1 MMKSFSTLSQKWVV
15 LSKRDRIMLFMVGL
29 FAIAGLMD
37 TYLTNPI
44 RVEANSL
51 REGISSIQQETA
63 NAQQEL
69 TRLKSDPQQL
79 VNPVKQQIDAI
90 QREIDAQKTQIA
102 QVSGLMVSPDE
113 SVEIL
118 KKLLLKHKD
127 VQLVAFET
135 LAPESFLQKH
145 VVQAAESKQDAPVT
159 VPNNFEGVY
168 QHSVRLQ
175 LSGSYPAL
183 LHYVADLKKLG
194 HQIAWESAELKAKY
208 PVSELTL
215 VLYTLSPQR
224 VWMGI

>member
-1 MMKSFSTLSQKWVV
+1 MLP
-15 LSKRDRIMLFMVGL
+15 KRDRIMLFMVGL

-44 RVEANSL
+44 RVEANAL
-51 REGISSIQQETA
+51 REMVQTVQQDTSA
-63 NAQQEL
+63 AQQEL
-69 TRLKSDPQQL
+69 VKLQADPQL
-79 VNPVKQQIDAI
+79 LANPVKQQMDAL
-90 QREIDAQKTQIA
+90 QREIDAQKTQID
-102 QVSGLMVSPDE
+102 QVSGMMVNPGE

-127 VQLVAFET
+127 VHVVAFET

-145 VVQAAESKQDAPVT
+145 IAPAADSKPGTPVAT
-159 VPNNFEGVY
+159 PTNFEGVY
-168 QHSVRLQ
+168 QHSIKLQ

-183 LHYVADLKKLG
+183 LQYVADLKKLG
-194 HQIAWESAELKAKY
+194 NQIAWESAELKAKY